1 VIAAGVETESQL
13 ALMRSL
19 QCDEVQGYLLGEPVD
34 ADRFAAW
41 LDRGLAARPHA

>member
-1 VIAAGVETESQL
+1 MVAAGVETEAQL

-34 ADRFAAW
+34 GERFAAW
-41 LDRGLAARPHA
+41 LDRDAPMRPLD